1 MMNDSFT
8 IYTLLVLSGCLL
20 TGLLFA
26 WLLYRRTEHLDK
38 RLRYGLAAARVVV
51 VAGIGFLLFFPL
63 VRRVSYN
70 LEKPIIVIGQDN
82 SLSVGGIKPLG
93 FNEKQYQEDL
103 QRLADQLA
111 RSYEVK
117 VYNFSDGVRNGFD
130 FSYKGKLTNGFQFI
144 DRLNDELLNRN
155 VGAVI
160 LASDGIFNRGG
171 SPLYDINKL
180 KAPVYTIALG
190 DTVPKKDVLI
200 SNVNHNSLVY
210 LDNEFTMEIQVQA
223 FESKGEATR
232 LTVMENGRQVYESK
246 VEVTSNAFVQHVPV
260 KLKASRLGLRKYTVQ
275 LSPLR
280 NEISERNNIQQV
292 FIDVIDAR
300 QKVLIAAA
308 APHPDIA
315 ALKEAIALNKY
326 YDLKVALG
334 DELNGLNVKDY
345 SLVILY
351 QLPAAQGEVNAFL
364 GKIQESKAAVWYILG
379 AQSDLYAFNQ
389 IQKQV
394 NYNGN
399 PATLQDVFGYADP
412 NFTAFDLN
420 PSAAKII
427 EDFDPLQSPFGKI
440 TVAANAAVALSQRI
454 GKIRTGAPL
463 LFFVNDNGRKIGYLI
478 GEGMWRW
485 RLSEAQQ
492 DQPAGVFN
500 GLISNTVQYLA
511 IKDDKRKFKVY
522 TSKNTFDENE
532 NVLIN
537 AVLYN
542 DSYETVNTPDVN
554 VQLKN
559 MEGKIY
565 NFLFSRT
572 ESAYQLDAGTLPAG
586 NYTFTASTTLGNK
599 RHSARGLFYVNALNA
614 EYQQTLANHQLLNSM
629 SAQTNGKMYMPQ
641 DLLSIMKDIT
651 GNEQIKTLSYEDRK
665 YEELINFK
673 WLFAFILSLLTL
685 EWFFR
690 KRNGEI

>member
-1 MMNDSFT
+1 MMSDSFT

-26 WLLYRRTEHLDK
+26 WLLYRGTEHLDK
-38 RLRYGLAAARVVV
+38 RLRYCLAAARVIV

-82 SLSVGGIKPLG
+82 SLSVGGIKPPG
-93 FNEKQYQEDL
+93 FDEKQYQDDL

-111 RSYEVK
+111 KSYEVK

-130 FSYKGKLTNGFQFI
+130 FGNKGKLTNGFQFI

-190 DTVPKKDVLI
+190 DTVPKKDGLI
-200 SNVNHNSLVY
+200 ANVNHNSLVY

-223 FESKGEATR
+223 FESKGESTR
-232 LTVMENGRQVYESK
+232 LTVTENERQVYENNI
-246 VEVTSNAFVQHVPV
+246 EVTSDAFVQHVQV
-260 KLKASRLGLRKYTVQ
+260 KLKASKLGIQRYTVR

-308 APHPDIA
+308 GPHPDIA
-315 ALKEAIALNKY
+315 ALKEAITLNKY

-334 DELNGLNVKDY
+334 DELNGLNVNDY

-351 QLPAAQGEVNAFL
+351 QLPGLQGEGNAFL
-364 GKIQESKAAVWYILG
+364 GKVQQSSAAVWYILG
-379 AQSDLYAFNQ
+379 AQSNLYAFNQ
-389 IQKQV
+389 MQKQV

-399 PATLQDVFGYADP
+399 SATLQDVFSYADP

-420 PSAAKII
+420 PLAAKII
-427 EDFDPLQSPFGKI
+427 EDLDPLQSPFGKV

-454 GKIRTGAPL
+454 GKIRTGVPL
-463 LFFVNDNGRKIGYLI
+463 LFFVNDNGRKSGYLI

-500 GLISNTVQYLA
+500 GLFSNTVQYLA
-511 IKDDKRKFKVY
+511 VKDDKRKFKVY

-542 DSYETVNTPDVN
+542 DSYEAVNTPDVSI
-554 VQLKN
+554 QLKN
-559 MEGKIY
+559 TEGKIY

-586 NYTFTASTTLGNK
+586 NYTFAASTVLGDK
-599 RHSARGLFYVNALNA
+599 KHSARGLFYVNALNA

-629 SAQTNGKMYMPQ
+629 SAQTNGKMYMPG
-641 DLLSIMKDIT
+641 DLLSIVKDIA

-673 WLFAFILSLLTL
+673 WLFALILALLTL